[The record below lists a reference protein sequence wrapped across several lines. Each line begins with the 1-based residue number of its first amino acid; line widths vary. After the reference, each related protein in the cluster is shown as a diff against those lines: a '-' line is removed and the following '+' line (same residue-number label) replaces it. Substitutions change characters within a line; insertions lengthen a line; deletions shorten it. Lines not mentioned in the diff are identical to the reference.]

1 LEFLDQWSMEHF
13 DAEVRSIA
21 RVTLAGIVTNDPSV
35 FRRSARTDVLAA
47 AILGYQIRRLTER
60 FDRKERDASGWTA
73 TTVSPFATAV
83 GLTPATVGARVK
95 TIMNVLDDAEFD
107 WSNYLHSTRAA
118 PRWSPSSASPNTARR
133 PPTATELRGQCGS
146 GCGLCNQIRTEGG

>member
-1 LEFLDQWSMEHF
+1 M
-13 DAEVRSIA
+13 
-21 RVTLAGIVTNDPSV
+21 

-60 FDRKERDASGWTA
+60 FDRREREAFGWTA

-95 TIMNVLDDAEFD
+95 TIMNVLDDAD
-107 WSNYLHSTRAA
+107 WSNYLHSTQRRTALESKQRIAEHRAA
-118 PRWSPSSASPNTARR
+118 SADRN
-133 PPTATELRGQCGS
+133 
-146 GCGLCNQIRTEGG
+146 